1 MNYKD
6 KGEKITE
13 EDLEDGSMLEAA
25 VHKFNEERNELNFLD
40 LLGILRDSYVWVPC
54 TAVMSDADQ
63 KRMEELID
71 NLNGD
76 PDKLKGM
83 EFVPKDET
91 RFIPDILQ
99 NGDEFFFPIFSTAEA
114 MGEYGDNFSK
124 VQKHILEVIPAARN
138 NEKDVVG
145 IVLNA
150 FSEPFILGKEI
161 WDIVESMKSRIQ

>member
-1 MNYKD
+1 MNYID

-76 PDKLKGM
+76 TDKLKGM

-99 NGDEFFFPIFSTAEA
+99 NGDEFFFPIFSTVEA

-161 WDIVESMKSRIQ
+161 WDIIESMKSRIQ